1 MKSQLKVLLIEWN
14 SYCNEDMKSAL
25 REQGHLVQC
34 ISFPNGIRT
43 SQKEAEDILTGELTK
58 GSWDF
63 VFSFNYFPV
72 ISEICRKE
80 EVKYLSW
87 VYDSPY
93 IHVYSYT
100 ILNDCNYVFLFD
112 YAVYEELRQAGIK
125 TVYYLPLAVNAKR
138 LTKSVERLKKEF
150 KAGDAEALMDISFV
164 GSLYTGE
171 HDYYDM
177 LFPEEAWDCPHR
189 GLIEDTLGRQC
200 FSYREDHIKQALAG
214 GQIDLSVVQ
223 EAMERQGL
231 MLGEDYF
238 AKPEDILVAAVLE
251 KKVTVE
257 ERRTLLA
264 KMAEYVD
271 GAMDIR
277 ENGTKRKH
285 DFRLYTGSDTKDM
298 PVLDRYNC
306 GMVDYHRQMPLVF
319 AGSRINLNITLR
331 SIHSGIPLRVL
342 DIMACGGFVLTNWQP
357 EIAEHFRDGVEIAL
371 YSSLEECMDKVS
383 YYLSHEEERRRI
395 AHAGQRKVEET
406 FSYQAGLL
414 KLFG

>member
-1 MKSQLKVLLIEWN
+1 MKLILYSWNANNEQILSDSLTQLGFEVTWFCKECRHYTRDMELAMELLQQIHA
-14 SYCNEDMKSAL
+14 KGA
-25 REQGHLVQC
+25 
-34 ISFPNGIRT
+34 
-43 SQKEAEDILTGELTK
+43 EAI
-58 GSWDF
+58 
-63 VFSFNYFPV
+63 VSFNYFPI
-72 ISEICRKE
+72 ISMVCHTCRIP
-80 EVKYLSW
+80 YYAW
-87 VYDSPY
+87 VYDCPHFTLY
-93 IHVYSYT
+93 AKQMHYGCNHVG
-100 ILNDCNYVFLFD
+100 VFDRDMVRQLED
-112 YAVYEELRQAGIK
+112 YGAT
-125 TVYYLPLAVNAKR
+125 TVSHVPLAVD
-138 LTKSVERLKKEF
+138 TTYFGSVIDSAPQRERE
-150 KAGDAEALMDISFV
+150 EYRCDISFV

-171 HDYYDM
+171 NDYYDM

-277 ENGTKRKH
+277 ENGTKQKH

-298 PVLDRYNC
+298 PALDRHNC

-342 DIMACGGFVLTNWQP
+342 DIMACGGFVLTNWQS

-395 AHAGQRKVEET
+395 AQAGQRKVEET
-406 FSYQAGLL
+406 FSYRAGLL